1 MLVEVNQEYTTDNI
15 VWDIDTNL
23 ADGSDKNIE
32 RAADGVYGVW
42 FNSECFYAAAV
53 TIKDGRINK
62 DELKLAVA
70 KHLYLYDLWHKFIE
84 VIEVQR
90 YENKPTG
97 NLVVFLG
104 S

>member
-1 MLVEVNQEYTTDNI
+1 MLVEVNQEYTVDNI

-32 RAADGVYGVW
+32 RAADGLYGVW

-70 KHLYLYDLWHKFIE
+70 KHLYLNDLWHKFIE
-84 VIEVQR
+84 VIQVQR

-97 NLVVFLG
+97 NLSVFLG

>member
-1 MLVEVNQEYTTDNI
+1 MQVEVNQEYTTDNI

-42 FNSECFYAAAV
+42 LNDDCFYAAAV

-70 KHLYLYDLWHKFIE
+70 KHLYLHDLWHKFIE